1 VPFCLWINFGGQ
13 IAKNKKIRG
22 TEKKRE
28 PFIRALIGGATNLW
42 FWVCNDPSVTSNSNK
57 PCQILWWLENK

>member
-1 VPFCLWINFGGQ
+1 M
-13 IAKNKKIRG
+13 
-22 TEKKRE
+22 EKKRE